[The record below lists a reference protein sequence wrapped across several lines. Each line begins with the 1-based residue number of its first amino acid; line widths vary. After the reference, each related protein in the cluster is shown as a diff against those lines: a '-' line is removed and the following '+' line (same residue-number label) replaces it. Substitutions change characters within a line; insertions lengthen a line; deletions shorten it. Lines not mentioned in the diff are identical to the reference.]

1 MKLHDIKILTDENI
15 SPKVVAFLRQYG
27 IDILD
32 TKEQHWYGK
41 NDEDLM
47 STAYQDKRFVLT
59 HDSDFGTLAINE
71 RKPCYGI
78 LYLRL
83 SNLNPRNV
91 IRACENVFRKDVDV
105 FPGTILV
112 IEETRIRIRHSS
124 KEV

>member
-32 TKEQHWYGK
+32 TKEQHWYEK